1 MIGEADG
8 RLGLA
13 RGTPGAV
20 YTRPV
25 DTLIVDDDPAVRM
38 VLRKLLTRRGDT
50 VVEAEDGKQAIDQL
64 GARAVDL
71 VITDLLMPRA
81 NGLEVLR
88 YVRERKPQ
96 IPVIMLT
103 AEGSIRDCVEAMR
116 AGAFNFLTKPFH
128 NDDLEEIIR
137 QATRGRSPG
146 PQSGAGAA
154 PVPLTSAEPGQ
165 PQIALVG
172 ESEALRAVID
182 MVERIAGSGSTVLI
196 TGESGTGKEVVA
208 RLLHYSSPRVGQP
221 FVAVN
226 CGAIPEALIE
236 SELFGHV
243 KGAFTGALETRQ
255 GRFAQADGGTLF
267 LDEIGE
273 LALPLQVRL
282 LRVLQE
288 RVITPV
294 GDSRARAVDVRII
307 AATNRDLEAMV
318 KEGKFRQDLFYRLEV
333 LPVRLPAL
341 RERREDIPLLAA
353 HFLESTNQRL
363 GRQIA
368 ISEDALTL
376 MRLYDWPGNVREMEN
391 LFERLVVLSRGE
403 AISASDLPERMRAG
417 SAAPQIG
424 AAAASLAQ
432 GAIDLVATM
441 GAVESTLIEQAMRQ
455 ASGNKTRAAEL
466 LGLSRTTL
474 LDKLKRGN
482 GD

>member
-1 MIGEADG
+1 M
-8 RLGLA
+8 
-13 RGTPGAV
+13 
-20 YTRPV
+20 

-64 GARAVDL
+64 GGRAVDL

-137 QATRGRSPG
+137 QATRGRRSPPEPG
-146 PQSGAGAA
+146 A
-154 PVPLTSAEPGQ
+154 PVPVTSAEPGQ

-226 CGAIPEALIE
+226 CGAIPETLIE

-243 KGAFTGALETRQ
+243 KGAFTGAVEARQ

-288 RVITPV
+288 RVVTPV
-294 GDSRARAVDVRII
+294 GDSRVRAVDVRVI

-363 GRQIA
+363 GRQVA
-368 ISEDALTL
+368 ISEDALTI

-424 AAAASLAQ
+424 AAAASLAR

-455 ASGNKTRAAEL
+455 ASGNKTHAAEL

>member
-1 MIGEADG
+1 
-8 RLGLA
+8 
-13 RGTPGAV
+13 
-20 YTRPV
+20 V

-64 GARAVDL
+64 GGRAVDL

-137 QATRGRSPG
+137 QATRGRRSPPEPG
-146 PQSGAGAA
+146 A
-154 PVPLTSAEPGQ
+154 PVPVTSAEPGQ

-226 CGAIPEALIE
+226 CGAIPETLIE

-243 KGAFTGALETRQ
+243 KGAFTGAVEARQ

-288 RVITPV
+288 RVVTPV
-294 GDSRARAVDVRII
+294 GDSRVRAVDVRVI

-363 GRQIA
+363 GRQVA
-368 ISEDALTL
+368 ISEDALTI

-424 AAAASLAQ
+424 AAAASLAR

>member
-1 MIGEADG
+1 MAG
-8 RLGLA
+8 RTAG
-13 RGTPGAV
+13 PV
-20 YTRPV
+20 YTQLV
-25 DTLIVDDDPAVRM
+25 DTLIVDDDPAVRT

-50 VVEAEDGKQAIDQL
+50 VIEAEDGRQAIDQL
-64 GARAVDL
+64 DVRAVDL

-88 YVRERKPQ
+88 YVRERRPQ

-137 QATRGRSPG
+137 QATSARGLRPAA
-146 PQSGAGAA
+146 GAGAS
-154 PVPLTSAEPGQ
+154 VPGTTAEPGQ

-172 ESEALRAVID
+172 ESDALRAVID

-208 RLLHYSSPRVGQP
+208 RLLHYSSARVGHP

-226 CGAIPEALIE
+226 CGAIPESLIE

-243 KGAFTGALETRQ
+243 KGAFTGAVEARQ
-255 GRFAQADGGTLF
+255 GRFVQADGGTLF

-294 GDSRARAVDVRII
+294 GDARARPVDVRII
-307 AATNRDLEAMV
+307 AATNRDLEGMV

-368 ISEDALTL
+368 ISEDALTI

-391 LFERLVVLSRGE
+391 LFERLVVLSRGD
-403 AISASDLPERMRAG
+403 AISATDLPERMRTTPV
-417 SAAPQIG
+417 APQIA
-424 AAAASLAQ
+424 AAAASLAR

-441 GAVESTLIEQAMRQ
+441 TAIENTLIEQAMRQ
-455 ASGNKTRAAEL
+455 ATGNKTRAAEL
-466 LGLSRTTL
+466 LGMSRTTL
-474 LDKLKRGN
+474 LDKLKRGD
-482 GD
+482 GE

>member
-1 MIGEADG
+1 
-8 RLGLA
+8 
-13 RGTPGAV
+13 
-20 YTRPV
+20 V

-38 VLRKLLTRRGDT
+38 VLRKLLTRRGDS
-50 VVEAEDGKQAIDQL
+50 VLEAEDGKQAIDQL
-64 GARAVDL
+64 ASRAVDL

-88 YVRERKPQ
+88 YVRERKPK

-137 QATRGRSPG
+137 QATRGRRPR
-146 PQSGAGAA
+146 PESGAPAA
-154 PVPLTSAEPGQ
+154 SAEPGQ

-172 ESEALRAVID
+172 ESDALRAVID

-226 CGAIPEALIE
+226 CGAIPETLIE

-243 KGAFTGALETRQ
+243 KGAFTGAVEARQ

-294 GDSRARAVDVRII
+294 GDSRIRAVDVRII

-318 KEGKFRQDLFYRLEV
+318 KAGRFRQDLFYRLEV

-363 GRQIA
+363 GRQVA
-368 ISEDALTL
+368 ISEEALTI

-403 AISASDLPERMRAG
+403 AIVASDLPERMRAG
-417 SAAPQIG
+417 SATPLIG

-441 GAVESTLIEQAMRQ
+441 DAVESTLIEQAMRQ

-474 LDKLKRGN
+474 LDKLKRAN

>member
-1 MIGEADG
+1 
-8 RLGLA
+8 
-13 RGTPGAV
+13 
-20 YTRPV
+20 V

-64 GARAVDL
+64 GGRAVDL

-137 QATRGRSPG
+137 QATRGRRSPPEPG
-146 PQSGAGAA
+146 A
-154 PVPLTSAEPGQ
+154 PVPVTSAEPGQ

-226 CGAIPEALIE
+226 CGAIPETLIE

-243 KGAFTGALETRQ
+243 KGAFTGAVEARQ

-288 RVITPV
+288 RVVTPV
-294 GDSRARAVDVRII
+294 GDSRVRAVDVRVI

-363 GRQIA
+363 GRQVA
-368 ISEDALTL
+368 ISEDALTI

-424 AAAASLAQ
+424 AAAASLAR

-455 ASGNKTRAAEL
+455 ASGNKTHAAEL

>member
-1 MIGEADG
+1 
-8 RLGLA
+8 
-13 RGTPGAV
+13 V
-20 YTRPV
+20 Q
-25 DTLIVDDDPAVRM
+25 TLIVDDDPAVRT
-38 VLRKLLTRRGDT
+38 VLRKLLTRRGDD

-64 GARAVDL
+64 GDRAVDL

-88 YVRERKPQ
+88 YVRARKPQ
-96 IPVIMLT
+96 IPVIVLT

-137 QATRGRSPG
+137 QATSARPLRPA
-146 PQSGAGAA
+146 SGAGAS
-154 PVPLTSAEPGQ
+154 VSGTSAEPGQ

-182 MVERIAGSGSTVLI
+182 MVERIAGSSSTALI

-208 RLLHYSSPRVGQP
+208 RLLHYSSPRVGHP

-226 CGAIPEALIE
+226 CGAIPETLIE

-243 KGAFTGALETRQ
+243 KGAFTGAVDTRQ

-294 GDSRARAVDVRII
+294 GDARARPVDVRII
-307 AATNRDLEAMV
+307 AATNRDLEVMV
-318 KEGKFRQDLFYRLEV
+318 KEGRFRQDLFYRLEV
-333 LPVRLPAL
+333 LPIRLPAL
-341 RERREDIPLLAA
+341 RERREDISLLAA

-368 ISEDALTL
+368 ISEDALTI

-391 LFERLVVLSRGE
+391 LFERLVVLSRGN
-403 AISASDLPERMRAG
+403 AIGASDLPERMRATP
-417 SAAPQIG
+417 AAPQI
-424 AAAASLAQ
+424 ADAAASLAE

-441 GAVESTLIEQAMRQ
+441 TAIENTLIEQAMRQ
-455 ASGNKTRAAEL
+455 ATGNKTRAAEL
-466 LGLSRTTL
+466 LGMSRTTL

>member
-1 MIGEADG
+1 M
-8 RLGLA
+8 
-13 RGTPGAV
+13 
-20 YTRPV
+20 
-25 DTLIVDDDPAVRM
+25 
-38 VLRKLLTRRGDT
+38 
-50 VVEAEDGKQAIDQL
+50 
-64 GARAVDL
+64 
-71 VITDLLMPRA
+71 
-81 NGLEVLR
+81 
-88 YVRERKPQ
+88 
-96 IPVIMLT
+96 
-103 AEGSIRDCVEAMR
+103 
-116 AGAFNFLTKPFH
+116 
-128 NDDLEEIIR
+128 
-137 QATRGRSPG
+137 
-146 PQSGAGAA
+146 
-154 PVPLTSAEPGQ
+154 
-165 PQIALVG
+165 
-172 ESEALRAVID
+172 
-182 MVERIAGSGSTVLI
+182 
-196 TGESGTGKEVVA
+196 
-208 RLLHYSSPRVGQP
+208 
-221 FVAVN
+221 
-226 CGAIPEALIE
+226 
-236 SELFGHV
+236 
-243 KGAFTGALETRQ
+243 
-255 GRFAQADGGTLF
+255 F

-288 RVITPV
+288 CVVTPV
-294 GDSRARAVDVRII
+294 GDSRVRAVDVRVI

-363 GRQIA
+363 GRQVA
-368 ISEDALTL
+368 ISEDALTM

-391 LFERLVVLSRGE
+391 LFERLVVLSRGG

>member
-1 MIGEADG
+1 M
-8 RLGLA
+8 
-13 RGTPGAV
+13 
-20 YTRPV
+20 
-25 DTLIVDDDPAVRM
+25 DTLIVDDDPNVRM
-38 VLRKLLTRRGDT
+38 VLRKLLTRRGDS
-50 VVEAEDGKQAIDQL
+50 VLEAEDGKQAIDQL
-64 GARAVDL
+64 ASRAVDL

-88 YVRERKPQ
+88 YVRERKPK

-137 QATRGRSPG
+137 QATRGRRSPPEPG
-146 PQSGAGAA
+146 A
-154 PVPLTSAEPGQ
+154 PVPVTSAEPGQ

-226 CGAIPEALIE
+226 CGAIPETLIE

-243 KGAFTGALETRQ
+243 KGAFTGAVEARQ

-288 RVITPV
+288 RVVTPV
-294 GDSRARAVDVRII
+294 GDSRVRAVDVRVI

-363 GRQIA
+363 GRQVA
-368 ISEDALTL
+368 ISEDALTI

-424 AAAASLAQ
+424 AAAASLAR

-441 GAVESTLIEQAMRQ
+441 GAVESTLIDQAMRQ
-455 ASGNKTRAAEL
+455 ASGNKTHAAEL